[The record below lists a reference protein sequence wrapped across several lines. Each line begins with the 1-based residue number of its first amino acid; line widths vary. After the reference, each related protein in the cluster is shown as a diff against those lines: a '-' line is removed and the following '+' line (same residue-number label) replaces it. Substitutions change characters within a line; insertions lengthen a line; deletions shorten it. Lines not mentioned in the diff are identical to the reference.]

1 MSRYPGSDHY
11 TASPVKS
18 TVETLEGNKV
28 KLLIEVEASEIDHQ
42 VDEAFRRMAKQV
54 RLPGFRPGKAPRKV
68 LEARLGIGAARQ
80 DALRESLPEYYAE
93 AVKNHEVDAIAAP
106 ELEIISGA
114 EEGGVSFEAV
124 VETRPLLTLEGYRD
138 LRVVIPSPAVDEA
151 DVDAR
156 VERLQTQ
163 HADYEVTDR
172 PAEDGDQV
180 LIDIAGSQ
188 DGEAVEGLTASDYA
202 YEVGSGG
209 VVPEIDENLRGA
221 SAGAQLTFD
230 AQHPE
235 EGEAPLQ
242 FTIEVHEVRGRV
254 LPELTDAWVAEVSE
268 YATVEAMRTAFRE
281 QQARQKLV
289 AANMALQQ
297 KTAEA
302 LIALITEDVPP
313 ALVQN
318 ELSARINNLDSR
330 MRSQGMDLGRYL
342 QLTGQSAEDL
352 VAEQRTASEEAVKV
366 DLALRAVA
374 EAEGHEVNGE
384 DLEQHFVELSRRFGV
399 DAEEIRV
406 NFERAGQMLAV
417 RSDVKKAKALDW
429 LLKQVEIVDE
439 DGNVVDRASLELSAD
454 ADDADTDAAEHD
466 NPGAPGE
473 DAE

>member
-1 MSRYPGSDHY
+1 M
-11 TASPVKS
+11 
-18 TVETLEGNKV
+18 ETLEGNKV
-28 KLLIEVEASEIDHQ
+28 KLFIEVEASEIDQQ

-54 RLPGFRPGKAPRKV
+54 KLPGFRPGKAPRKV
-68 LEARLGIGAARQ
+68 LEARLGLAPARQ
-80 DALRESLPEYYAE
+80 DALRESLPEFYAE

-106 ELEIISGA
+106 QLEIISGA
-114 EEGGVSFEAV
+114 EQGGVSFEAV
-124 VETRPLLTLEGYRD
+124 VETRPLLTLQGYRG

-151 DVDAR
+151 ELETR
-156 VERLQTQ
+156 VERLRTQ
-163 HADYEVTDR
+163 HAEYEVADR

-221 SAGAQLTFD
+221 SAGASVTF
-230 AQHPE
+230 AAPHPE
-235 EGEAPLQ
+235 EGEGALS
-242 FTIEVHEVRGRV
+242 FTIEVREVRGRV
-254 LPELTDAWVAEVSE
+254 LPELTDEWVAETSE
-268 YATVEAMRTAFRE
+268 YATVEAMRAAYR
-281 QQARQKLV
+281 QQQTRQKLV

-302 LIALITEDVPP
+302 LVALITEDIPQ

-330 MRSQGMDLGRYL
+330 MRSQGMDLSRYL
-342 QLTGQSAEDL
+342 QLTGQSTEDL
-352 VAEQRTASEEAVKV
+352 VAEQRSASEEAVKV

-374 EAEGHEVNGE
+374 EAESHEVNGE
-384 DLEQHFVELSRRFGV
+384 DLEQHFAELSRRFGV
-399 DAEEIRV
+399 DADEIRA
-406 NFERAGQMLAV
+406 NFERGGQMLAV
-417 RSDVKKAKALDW
+417 RSEVRKGKALEW

-439 DGNVVDRASLELSAD
+439 DGNVIDRASLELSAD
-454 ADDADTDAAEHD
+454 AGTDAAEND
-466 NPGAPGE
+466 NPAEPGE